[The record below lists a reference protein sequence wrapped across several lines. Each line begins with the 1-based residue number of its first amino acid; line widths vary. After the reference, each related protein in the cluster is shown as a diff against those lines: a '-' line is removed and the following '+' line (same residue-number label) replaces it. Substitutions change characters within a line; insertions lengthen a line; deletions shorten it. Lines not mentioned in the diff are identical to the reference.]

1 MSGTKKK
8 FLAVQKALKKTP
20 LHFFSVSF
28 GPEKMVKVDK
38 KKKSLMLYRAKLEI
52 RVTEHKI
59 TPW

>member
-38 KKKSLMLYRAKLEI
+38 KKGYTSLGN
-52 RVTEHKI
+52 THNT
-59 TPW
+59 TPNP

>member
-38 KKKSLMLYRAKLEI
+38 KKGLMLYSAKLEI